1 MEIKNYIDFRL
12 IGLAG
17 SILLIVSE
25 FLPWISDQNLIEIY
39 IITTSVAI
47 GMSFLYLFPL
57 ISGIICVIGNIL
69 LIYNEEYRINSVI
82 IIFIGL
88 GFLLLFFFDLIPR
101 LYLSNISLGFYFC
114 LTGFLLSIIDIIII
128 LITKE

>member
-1 MEIKNYIDFRL
+1 
-12 IGLAG
+12 
-17 SILLIVSE
+17 IVSE